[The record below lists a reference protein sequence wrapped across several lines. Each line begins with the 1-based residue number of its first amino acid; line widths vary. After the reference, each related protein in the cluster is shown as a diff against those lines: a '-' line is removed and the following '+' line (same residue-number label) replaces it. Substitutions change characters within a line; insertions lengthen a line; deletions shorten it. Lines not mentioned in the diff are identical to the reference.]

1 MSIYDDVAE
10 LEKKLDNC
18 YDLETGEI
26 DEKAEA
32 QILVAMQ
39 ELFEDGLEKL
49 CKIRANRL
57 SYIDALKSEEKRINE
72 KRKYIELKLGR
83 LEKHIFDVYKLA
95 KQEKIKAGTF
105 SLSMRKSESVVLT
118 DSFVNPDF
126 GTFEFKP
133 DKKKIKEA
141 IKGGI
146 MVDGAEIVEKENL
159 QIK

>member
-49 CKIRANRL
+49 CKIRANL
-57 SYIDALKSEEKRINE
+57 LDGN
-72 KRKYIELKLGR
+72 KRKHYAELSKYFLEFIASCLLYSVAYHIRYNFCAFFIEL
-83 LEKHIFDVYKLA
+83 
-95 KQEKIKAGTF
+95 
-105 SLSMRKSESVVLT
+105 VLIIYE
-118 DSFVNPDF
+118 FVL
-126 GTFEFKP
+126 
-133 DKKKIKEA
+133 I
-141 IKGGI
+141 
-146 MVDGAEIVEKENL
+146 
-159 QIK
+159 